1 MSVKDV
7 ESPKYSRYTLEESPQ
22 TSKHKADQK
31 PVQRKNM
38 PFMKLFFVVNLAKI
52 TSAGLLGLTKD
63 MLSNRDVAVF
73 EFAFFRSISNMII
86 SAILIKYRLNKPL
99 WGGFPREFRGQWQSD
114 PFVAQLTSC
123 ASQLH
128 QSTYLSASRLL
139 SLTASCLQFH

>member
-1 MSVKDV
+1 MSYMSVKDV
-7 ESPKYSRYTLEESPQ
+7 ESPKYSRYTLEESPE

-99 WGGFPREFRGQWQSD
+99 WGGFPREFRGTMAIRSFCGAID
-114 PFVAQLTSC
+114 FLCITTAPK
-123 ASQLH
+123 
-128 QSTYLSASRLL
+128 YLPLGI
-139 SLTASCLQFH
+139 